1 MAMLETVTAL
11 GEARAEQGMR
21 ALDMGIGVSTGPVV
35 AGGVGSKERMHYAVL
50 GDTVS
55 TALRIQQAAR
65 ELTSGGLLISE
76 DTERYLGS
84 ARGQFDF
91 GRTGVAQLRGK
102 RRQVTVYEVRGRRDR
117 LVKPRG

>member
-1 MAMLETVTAL
+1 
-11 GEARAEQGMR
+11 
-21 ALDMGIGVSTGPVV
+21 MGIGVSTGPVV

-65 ELTSGGLLISE
+65 ELSSGGLLISE
-76 DTERYLGS
+76 DTEHYLGG
-84 ARGQFDF
+84 ARRQFEF

-102 RRQVTVYEVRGRRDR
+102 RRQVTVLEVRRRLSR
-117 LVKPRG
+117 LVERRA